1 MYRRYIIV
9 GIVFFLLVGAYFIL
23 FDKDSDN
30 KEYEKYYNKLV
41 NKEEFK
47 NYIDDVNLNIE
58 EIEED
63 SKYTYIITFDGV
75 SEKKEN
81 IKILVLDEKCSKD
94 KIEQYP
100 SIGIVANKGYSLVA
114 SGNEDEENKLFKGV
128 NLTIIGKDKIDTFII
143 YFSSNGVEEFAKVQ
157 VSSFTN

>member
-1 MYRRYIIV
+1 MYRRYIVV

-23 FDKDSDN
+23 FDKENDN
-30 KEYEKYYNKLV
+30 NTYEKYYNKLV
-41 NKEEFK
+41 NKDEFK

-94 KIEQYP
+94 KIEKYP
-100 SIGIVANKGYSLVA
+100 SIGIVANKGYSLVPN
-114 SGNEDEENKLFKGV
+114 GNEEEENKLFKGV
-128 NLTIIGKDKIDTFII
+128 NLTVIDKDKIDTFII
-143 YFSSNGVEEFAKVQ
+143 YFSSNGVEEFAKVN
-157 VSSFTN
+157 VSSFAD